1 MRTHS
6 RVYTFRTHETRTG
19 PAALYTPGTA
29 VSTRPGSIPGRR
41 LPHLSGMSLSSRQNH
56 PAQDVRVTRH
66 QQGFPGSRPS
76 GPFPSPVAAMA
87 GAAALGLFRELR
99 TRPVRNRPRTS
110 RRGQVEHHL
119 LLCLRHQPDLLDQHT
134 HHVRP
139 RVATL
144 TTCDLVSQ
152 SISSSS
158 RVAPVH
164 CCTGAPSGPCMR
176 VSHAHGPSKPRRAV
190 QHRLED
196 PAPQPPY
203 LLRRSSGPFTEV
215 FNLPFGSGICSR
227 FASKAH
233 LPTSAPL
240 RARAPGSLSGQLC
253 EHRPGGDPALRH
265 SLSCCLS
272 AAGIRFLSTL
282 SRQGL
287 PPLLRSAYRRACAYP
302 RLRGGPWRG
311 LHVPHA

>member
-152 SISSSS
+152 L
-158 RVAPVH
+158 P
-164 CCTGAPSGPCMR
+164 PSPPPRGVR
-176 VSHAHGPSKPRRAV
+176 LAHGRGVGVSAGRSLPPSPSVPVRGFR
-190 QHRLED
+190 
-196 PAPQPPY
+196 
-203 LLRRSSGPFTEV
+203 
-215 FNLPFGSGICSR
+215 
-227 FASKAH
+227 
-233 LPTSAPL
+233 
-240 RARAPGSLSGQLC
+240 
-253 EHRPGGDPALRH
+253 RPGTRVHGHIADGGGPQS
-265 SLSCCLS
+265 SLTARTRWS
-272 AAGIRFLSTL
+272 AAPASAGAS
-282 SRQGL
+282 GL
-287 PPLLRSAYRRACAYP
+287 
-302 RLRGGPWRG
+302 
-311 LHVPHA
+311 

>member
-1 MRTHS
+1 MRAGPQARSPKCPTCPSVPAFHARFVSKAHLPTSAPFRARVARPGIRASYTKATREEVPALRPRFPAAFRPPGIRFIGTLSRHGNSAPLTVGLPHRLRIPAPGIRTHS
-6 RVYTFRTHETRTG
+6 RVSTFRTRETRTG

-152 SISSSS
+152 
-158 RVAPVH
+158 
-164 CCTGAPSGPCMR
+164 C
-176 VSHAHGPSKPRRAV
+176 
-190 QHRLED
+190 
-196 PAPQPPY
+196 
-203 LLRRSSGPFTEV
+203 
-215 FNLPFGSGICSR
+215 R
-227 FASKAH
+227 FI
-233 LPTSAPL
+233 
-240 RARAPGSLSGQLC
+240 
-253 EHRPGGDPALRH
+253 PALSH
-265 SLSCCLS
+265 H
-272 AAGIRFLSTL
+272 
-282 SRQGL
+282 
-287 PPLLRSAYRRACAYP
+287 P
-302 RLRGGPWRG
+302 RD
-311 LHVPHA
+311 

>member
-41 LPHLSGMSLSSRQNH
+41 LPHLSGMSLSSRQSH

-152 SISSSS
+152 Q
-158 RVAPVH
+158 RAP
-164 CCTGAPSGPCMR
+164 APP
-176 VSHAHGPSKPRRAV
+176 
-190 QHRLED
+190 D
-196 PAPQPPY
+196 PASCHTLQP
-203 LLRRSSGPFTEV
+203 
-215 FNLPFGSGICSR
+215 LPEPITDR
-227 FASKAH
+227 ERIAH
-233 LPTSAPL
+233 LDI
-240 RARAPGSLSGQLC
+240 RR
-253 EHRPGGDPALRH
+253 RDRFGG
-265 SLSCCLS
+265 
-272 AAGIRFLSTL
+272 TL
-282 SRQGL
+282 HE
-287 PPLLRSAYRRACAYP
+287 YRCA
-302 RLRGGPWRG
+302 
-311 LHVPHA
+311 V